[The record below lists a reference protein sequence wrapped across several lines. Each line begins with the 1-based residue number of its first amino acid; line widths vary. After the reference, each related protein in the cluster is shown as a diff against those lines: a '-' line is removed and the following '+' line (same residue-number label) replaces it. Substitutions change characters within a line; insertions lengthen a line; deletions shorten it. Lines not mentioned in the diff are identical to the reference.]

1 MVYTVFRNIFPLLL
15 VFIRLNRKAM
25 GVGRIFSMGGH
36 LAIFPKFFQGGP
48 KVVKFDFSYSN

>member
-1 MVYTVFRNIFPLLL
+1 
-15 VFIRLNRKAM
+15 M